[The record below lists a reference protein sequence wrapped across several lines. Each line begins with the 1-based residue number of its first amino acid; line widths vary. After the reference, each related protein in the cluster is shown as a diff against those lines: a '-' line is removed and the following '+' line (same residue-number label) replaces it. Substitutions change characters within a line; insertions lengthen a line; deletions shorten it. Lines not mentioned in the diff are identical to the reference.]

1 MRIGPGSLK
10 CVTAWSDD
18 RSLRKLMEET
28 LRAHV
33 RVEDVRH
40 LYGQVFLIYTDAE
53 TAAIRDWF
61 TSGLQDGESVFV
73 VEFERWSGYGPAP
86 ERPWL
91 SFRGH

>member
-18 RSLRKLMEET
+18 RSLRELMEET

-33 RVEDVRH
+33 RAEHIRH
-40 LYGQVFLIYTDAE
+40 LYDQVFLIYTDAE
-53 TAAIRDWF
+53 TAAIRGWF
-61 TSGLQDGESVFV
+61 TSSLQDGESVFV

-86 ERPWL
+86 DRAWL

>member
-18 RSLRKLMEET
+18 RSLRKLMAET

-33 RVEDVRH
+33 RVEDIRH
-40 LYGQVFLIYTDAE
+40 LYDHVSLIYTDAE
-53 TAAIRDWF
+53 PAAIRDWF
-61 TSGLQDGESVFV
+61 TSILQEGESVFV
-73 VEFERWSGYGPAP
+73 VEFERWSSYGPAP
-86 ERPWL
+86 DRPWL

>member
-18 RSLRKLMEET
+18 RSLRDLMEET
-28 LRAHV
+28 LRANV
-33 RVEDVRH
+33 RVEDIRH
-40 LYGQVFLIYTDAE
+40 LYDQVFLIYTDAE

-61 TSGLQDGESVFV
+61 TSSLQEGESVFV

-86 ERPWL
+86 ERLWL